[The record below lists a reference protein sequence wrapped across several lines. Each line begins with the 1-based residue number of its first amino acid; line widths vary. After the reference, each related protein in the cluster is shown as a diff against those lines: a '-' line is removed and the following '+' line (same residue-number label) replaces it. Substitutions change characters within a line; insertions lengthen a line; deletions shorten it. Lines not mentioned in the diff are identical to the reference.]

1 MTDDEL
7 IEHKIDG
14 EVLYEGRI
22 LRLEVDR
29 IRFADG
35 GEGRREVVRH
45 GGAVVLLPLTDD
57 GRVLL
62 VRQYRYPT
70 AEILLELPAGT
81 LERGE
86 EPAACAA
93 RELEEETG
101 HRAGE
106 LVSLGA
112 FYSAPGFSDEKLHG
126 FLARGLKP
134 SHELTADDDEHL
146 VGQTTGQT
154 GLGEHHPDDNGSED
168 EPDRR
173 MEELFERQL
182 GA

>member
-1 MTDDEL
+1 MTDDEM

-106 LVSLGA
+106 LISLGA

-146 VGQTTGQT
+146 DLVSM
-154 GLGEHHPDDNGSED
+154 PVD
-168 EPDRR
+168 
-173 MEELFERQL
+173 ELFKAVADGVVRDAKTL
-182 GA
+182 ATLLLARSRGLV